1 MQKGA
6 DFVLMIAAEDRKG
19 IVAAVA
25 NSIAS
30 QDCNIVE
37 SSQYGDANTGRF
49 FMRVA
54 ISVPPGMTTENFTE
68 GFTPVATAYRLDWRI
83 NNLAQKLRVMI
94 MSARAA
100 TVSTTCSIA
109 LRPGDCR

>member
-1 MQKGA
+1 MQTGA
-6 DFVLMIAAEDRKG
+6 DFVLLIVCDDRKG

-37 SSQYGDANTGRF
+37 SSQFGDANTGRF

-54 ISVPPGMTTENFTE
+54 IKCPAGATTDSFALA
-68 GFTPVATAYRLDWRI
+68 FMPVATAFRLDW
-83 NNLAQKLRVMI
+83 
-94 MSARAA
+94 
-100 TVSTTCSIA
+100 
-109 LRPGDCR
+109 